1 MSTIRAPPKQWDL
14 VNFRGSGGFTGRSPV
29 QVTKSGKHVV
39 EFRVGWLNIGEK
51 FGECRE
57 NNKFWITKKEAGIIR
72 HISGGK

>member
-39 EFRVGWLNIGEK
+39 EFRVGWSSMAVKTVALNFSLIPSVQGA
-51 FGECRE
+51 
-57 NNKFWITKKEAGIIR
+57 T
-72 HISGGK
+72 